1 MWSYKSES
9 RDNSETGIDDSYW
22 HVEECLWSSS
32 DELVINS
39 NNCRN
44 FRYYHQERN
53 LLENPINFEVI
64 SELPHEYEVNA
75 NDNQILAYN
84 SGVGNQLKIK
94 LSIYF
99 SYILRKQKEVENSY
113 PLNCR
118 NSLLKINLSK
128 LTILSNFADSQD
140 LSERSLI

>member
-1 MWSYKSES
+1 M
-9 RDNSETGIDDSYW
+9 
-22 HVEECLWSSS
+22 
-32 DELVINS
+32 
-39 NNCRN
+39 
-44 FRYYHQERN
+44 
-53 LLENPINFEVI
+53 
-64 SELPHEYEVNA
+64 NA

-99 SYILRKQKEVENSY
+99 SYVLRKQKEVENSY

-128 LTILSNFADSQD
+128 FTILSNFADSQD
-140 LSERSLI
+140 LPERSLI